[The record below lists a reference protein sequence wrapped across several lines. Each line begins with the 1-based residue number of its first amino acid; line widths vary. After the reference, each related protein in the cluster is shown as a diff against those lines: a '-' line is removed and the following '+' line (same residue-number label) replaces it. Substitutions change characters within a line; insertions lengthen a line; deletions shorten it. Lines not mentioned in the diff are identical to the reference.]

1 MYKPFYNLTDKEAS
15 LLLAQIKALDDD
27 LDEIVPL
34 SQEEVD
40 KIEAEYI
47 PIDVSASLNDDMLKA
62 LDEYRSSWK
71 SLQDD
76 IDKSD

>member
-15 LLLAQIKALDDD
+15 LLLEQIRALEDSE
-27 LDEIVPL
+27 EIVPL